1 MTAFSGEFFDGRSTT
16 PMAVVLT
23 LTAKG
28 LAVSGPDGISHSIL
42 YADIRNLEKAG
53 DGFRCSI
60 AAKAADS
67 DAPSGVLHF
76 SQEELYRELLSRIIA
91 TRSSLQR
98 AFAAIGSFK
107 VWQVFLIVIAAL
119 ALFIALLYTAVLQAY
134 RITPVSYDSYLG
146 RRVDSTWSGIY
157 ESCNAL
163 PIDSFLDKGMKRLSL
178 PTDRFPHRVI
188 VLNDSMENAFALP
201 GGTIY
206 LFRGLL
212 EKSPTPDAVLG
223 VLSHEIAH
231 AECRHTVRQIIQNMS
246 VGYLTTLIVGM
257 AIDGFDQLEG
267 LESTLEMSSVLFML
281 RYSRTFERE
290 ADSLAIFRM
299 HAAGLRVGS
308 LDSLLTRL
316 SPKPRKRDRLFAWLS
331 THPLNEERSRRFQA
345 ARAQETF
352 AQDTVFAFERKN
364 WEKIRKGCLPLK
376 DTRPLWKKVVRRRR

>member
-1 MTAFSGEFFDGRSTT
+1 MTAFSGELFDGRSTT
-16 PMAVVLT
+16 PIPVVLT
-23 LTAKG
+23 LTAEG
-28 LAVSGPDGISHSIL
+28 LVVTGPDRTSHIVK
-42 YADIRNLEKAG
+42 YGDIRNCEKAG

-60 AAKAADS
+60 PSRSADGDIS
-67 DAPSGVLHF
+67 TGILHF
-76 SQEELYRELLSRIIA
+76 SQEEMYRELTTRITA
-91 TRSSLQR
+91 NRSPLYR

-107 VWQVFLIVIAAL
+107 IWQVFLIVIAAL

-163 PIDSFLDKGMKRLSL
+163 PIDSFLTKSMRRLSL

-246 VGYLTTLIVGM
+246 VGYLTSLVMGM
-257 AIDGFDQLEG
+257 AIDGFDQLQG

-299 HAAGLRVGS
+299 HRAGLRVGS

-316 SPKPRKRDRLFAWLS
+316 SPKPRKRDRLLAWLS
-331 THPLNEERSRRFQA
+331 THPLNVERSRRFQA

-352 AQDTVFAFERKN
+352 AQDTVFAYEREN
-364 WEKIRKGCLPLK
+364 WEKIRKGCPELK
-376 DTRPLWKKVVRRRR
+376 DKRPLWKKVVRRRR